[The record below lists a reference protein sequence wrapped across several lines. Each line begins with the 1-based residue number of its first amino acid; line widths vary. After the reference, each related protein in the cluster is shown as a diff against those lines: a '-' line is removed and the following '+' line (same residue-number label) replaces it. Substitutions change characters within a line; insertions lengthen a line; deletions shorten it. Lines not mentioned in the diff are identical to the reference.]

1 VSANSGTGG
10 AGSVTSAEVAAL
22 DTVRS
27 RVVTNIQVISATTM
41 TDISGL
47 SVSVSA
53 GGTYQLM
60 AQVNYTVST
69 AAAPVRFGLT
79 FPAMV
84 AGAGDIQGYISLF
97 QGGDGYSTSRSHQAP
112 FSMSTASG
120 SIVYSAPGGTSAIVF
135 PMFYRAS
142 FTASVGGVLQLQGFG
157 SSTTGAIHIQ
167 RGSFVRL
174 FQLA

>member
-1 VSANSGTGG
+1 MG
-10 AGSVTSAEVAAL
+10 
-22 DTVRS
+22 
-27 RVVTNIQVISATTM
+27 
-41 TDISGL
+41 
-47 SVSVSA
+47 
-53 GGTYQLM
+53 
-60 AQVNYTVST
+60 QVNYTISA

-84 AGAGDIQGYISLF
+84 AGAGDIQGYISLY
-97 QGGDGYSTSRSHQAP
+97 QGGDGYSTTRAHQAP

-120 SIVYSAPGGTSAIVF
+120 SIVYSAAGGTSAIVY
-135 PMFYRAS
+135 PTFYRAS
-142 FTASVGGVLQLQGFG
+142 FTASVGGVLQLQAFG